1 MSWSELSRWTAGA
14 GEHIVA
20 VHVVLVVVVADAA
33 ADAVNA
39 VVVVAAAAAA
49 VVAAAAVELV
59 VAKCS
64 ATRSVDLQA
73 LCEILTNDQEP
84 VAGEQQQPRPPRGVQ
99 THRAQPP
106 RRRRDVHLVWHRKKE
121 KYMKENASNKTHSK
135 RK

>member
-14 GEHIVA
+14 GERIVS
-20 VHVVLVVVVADAA
+20 VHVVLVVVAA
-33 ADAVNA
+33 A
-39 VVVVAAAAAA
+39 VV

-59 VAKCS
+59 VAKYS

-73 LCEILTNDQEP
+73 LCEILTNDQAP

-106 RRRRDVHLVWHRKKE
+106 RRRRDGRLVWHRKK
-121 KYMKENASNKTHSK
+121 ST
-135 RK
+135 